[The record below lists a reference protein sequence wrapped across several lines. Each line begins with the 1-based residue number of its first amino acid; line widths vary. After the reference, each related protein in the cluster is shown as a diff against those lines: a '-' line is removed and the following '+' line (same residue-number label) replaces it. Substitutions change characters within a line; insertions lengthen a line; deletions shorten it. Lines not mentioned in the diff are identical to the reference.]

1 MTCSVCKL
9 ERPIVARG
17 YCKTCYQ
24 RWHKSGSTGYA
35 PKRERHQCNIK
46 GCEKYVESNGLCAM
60 HSKRLKRHGHT
71 EQTRPDSWGAKHKHP
86 LFHSWA
92 WMCRHRTEQTVCKEW
107 LDDFLQFVVDVG
119 ERPSRK
125 HKLFAADESKPLGND
140 NFVWKEAITQKVP
153 GEDFRTYQNR
163 VSKVYRAVRKEGY
176 RNYALKKH
184 YGITALQIDSMREKS
199 GNTCYICGK
208 PETTVIKGTVINL
221 AVDHCHDSGGIRG
234 LLCRKCNQGIGHF
247 DHDPCVLE
255 KAALYL
261 RKQE

>member
-46 GCEKYVESNGLCAM
+46 GCENYVESNGLCAM

-119 ERPSRK
+119 ERPSSK
-125 HKLFAADESKPLGND
+125 HRLFAADDSKPLGND
-140 NFVWKEAITQKVP
+140 NFVWKESITQKVP
-153 GEDFRTYQNR
+153 GEDYRTYQNR
-163 VSKVYRAVRKEGY
+163 VSKVYRRMRKEGY
-176 RNYALKKH
+176 KEYELRKSS
-184 YGITALQIDSMREKS
+184 GISYSRFSSMKDVS
-199 GNTCYICGK
+199 NNTCYICGK
-208 PETTVIKGTVINL
+208 QETAIIRGNTINL
-221 AVDHCHDSGGIRG
+221 AVDHCHVTGRVRG
-234 LLCRKCNQGIGHF
+234 LLCTKCNRGLGLFGDSLEI
-247 DHDPCVLE
+247 LE
-255 KAALYL
+255 KALEYL
-261 RKQE
+261 RKQK